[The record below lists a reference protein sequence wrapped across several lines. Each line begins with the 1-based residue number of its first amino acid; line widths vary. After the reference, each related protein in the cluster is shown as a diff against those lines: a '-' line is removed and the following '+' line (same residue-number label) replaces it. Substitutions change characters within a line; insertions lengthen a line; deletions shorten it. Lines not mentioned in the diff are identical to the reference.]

1 MNDTRQ
7 VRANTGNR
15 IALGVL
21 VLLVSLFVFVC
32 DCGAFGG
39 VGDMVSSVFVGF
51 FGLADYAYSLIGVLV
66 GIFIVFNVRV
76 RMIPSKIVKV
86 SLLLVFGI
94 WALHIYSSSGHLP
107 GNDYGAYL
115 LACYNGANTAGGML
129 YGIISYP
136 LMKLITTVGALVV
149 VCAVFFVMGFI
160 ACIPTIKKDVTYT
173 TVTRSKFGGKYDSG
187 AKVRGSRMD
196 KQKEPS
202 ITDFGGDKGGNALY
216 VVDVDGDPMSKSK
229 RKAKG
234 ASGYDPLYPNAG
246 AHFEDEQVAR
256 NEKSKPDKF
265 SSRSLARDIL
275 FSPNPEEDSLDKYN
289 MLTNPD
295 EALSNPGAS
304 FGAVRRNELRR
315 KLGVDNSDAMARD
328 MVRERYFG
336 DAPSDGDKKNSSNIV
351 NPDARGASALGYTS
365 FDALKADRTKLFGE
379 MFSGKEDKSAA
390 SESANASGFGYS
402 SSGNRDIDQPVRR
415 EVPKP
420 SRTMKPPADNR
431 TATATPPT
439 TSAANMAGLH
449 GSVSRAISGEERT
462 QAPQGKVIP
471 EATAY
476 EKAGVPPTA
485 AKADAF
491 NSAVRAAQAAVNN
504 QQDTSRTV
512 FGAGRQTDAGAAA
525 REQRRVPRAFEGTAI
540 DKQSNVAEQSARGNT
555 YTPADRV
562 NDNAQ
567 PSSGFNAFSASFGT
581 TPETRPSAQPA
592 QSVQTPQQTAR
603 PQQARPQTSAAQP
616 AQQQRATSDAR
627 PSYAATPSDNV
638 FSTSANANSTPH
650 TEAQRKVQDAIE
662 KGVPRREDNPAFDG
676 NSGTVIQQSMFAKQQ
691 MENIAKARKE
701 APPLASYEHIAEE
714 RSKRIYAPRDKS
726 LQKAENLV
734 KKMENEAGKQRMT
747 QVNMEQ
753 AISKAT
759 PRKPYIAPP
768 MKLLIPPEPAVSQD
782 EDYEYKKRVLVE
794 TLNFFDVNAEVVE
807 IKVGPTFSLY
817 TLHVEMPKGR
827 TIGSLVSL
835 ENDIAM
841 KMEEESV
848 RILAPIP
855 GKNAVGIEVPNKK
868 RRIVR
873 LSEILQSAKFNQS
886 KSPVTFALGKDLFG
900 AEYVCDI
907 KELPHMLIA
916 GATGAGKSCCI
927 NSLIISLLYK
937 ASPEDVRLIM
947 VDPKRVELSVYSGI
961 PHLMLDEIICDVD
974 KAIRALNWAIGEMQ
988 RRIEYLSGLKYRDID
1003 EYNQNCEREG
1013 YEKMPRIVVIVDEL
1027 ADLMAQGK
1035 KAVEDAINRI
1045 ARLARAVGIHLIL
1058 ATQRPSVDV
1067 VSGTIK
1073 NNLPSRVAFK
1083 VTAGPDSRTILDAG
1097 GAEKLLGNGDLFYMT
1112 PKIAN
1117 PIRMQGA
1124 FISNSEVKDIVDFIK
1139 EHNDSYYDERVKDAI
1154 FKEKEEEPADSGKSG
1169 GGKAKPDKDAIP
1181 PEVFEAV
1188 RMGLDGNLITIS
1200 SMQRRLGL
1208 GFPKAAKIFDIMKDM
1223 NLIEPDPESKKH
1235 KVCITEEDLEEL
1247 MRANSSDEDG
1257 EE

>member
-7 VRANTGNR
+7 VRANTANR
-15 IALGVL
+15 IAFGVL
-21 VLLVSLFVFVC
+21 ILLVSLFAFIC

-39 VGDMVSSVFVGF
+39 VGKMVSSFLIGF
-51 FGLADYAYSLIGVLV
+51 FGLADYAYSLIGIAVAV
-66 GIFIVFNVRV
+66 AIIFNVRV
-76 RMIPSKIVKV
+76 KMIPSKIVKL

-107 GNDYGAYL
+107 GNGYGEYL
-115 LACYNGANTAGGML
+115 LACYHGTNTAGGML

-149 VCAVFFVMGFI
+149 VCAAFFIMGFI

-173 TVTRSKFGGKYDSG
+173 TVSRSKYGSKIDSG

-196 KQKEPS
+196 RQKSPS
-202 ITDFGGDKGGNALY
+202 ITDFGGESGGNALY
-216 VVDVDGDPMSKSK
+216 VVDVEGDPLSKSR
-229 RKAKG
+229 RKMKG
-234 ASGYDPLYPNAG
+234 AEGYDPLYPNAG
-246 AHFEDEQVAR
+246 AHYEDEQRAR
-256 NEKSKPDKF
+256 TTKTKPDKF
-265 SSRSLARDIL
+265 NTRSLARDIL
-275 FSPNPEEDSLDKYN
+275 FSPTPEEDSLSKYN
-289 MLTNPD
+289 TMTNPD
-295 EALSNPGAS
+295 EALANPGAS

-336 DAPSDGDKKNSSNIV
+336 ETAPNSGVSDNSQDRQSNII
-351 NPDARGASALGYTS
+351 NPDARGASALGYSS

-379 MFSGKEDKSAA
+379 MFSGKEGEKAADSQTASAT
-390 SESANASGFGYS
+390 SGGFGYS
-402 SSGNRDIDQPVRR
+402 GSGSAPADKPVKR

-420 SRTMKPPADNR
+420 TRPVLKPPVDNR
-431 TATATPPT
+431 TATATPPQS
-439 TSAANMAGLH
+439 SASNMAGLH
-449 GSVSRAISGEERT
+449 GSVSRAITGEEKAK
-462 QAPQGKVIP
+462 APQANSIP

-491 NSAVRAAQAAVNN
+491 NSAVLAAQQAVSA
-504 QQDTSRTV
+504 QQP
-512 FGAGRQTDAGAAA
+512 QAA
-525 REQRRVPRAFEGTAI
+525 RSAFGQTQRPAQPAEQQRKVPRAFEGTAVTPE
-540 DKQSNVAEQSARGNT
+540 KQETPSPSIPNAFSANLA
-555 YTPADRV
+555 PADRV
-562 NDNAQ
+562 
-567 PSSGFNAFSASFGT
+567 GGFGT
-581 TPETRPSAQPA
+581 TA
-592 QSVQTPQQTAR
+592 QTAKA
-603 PQQARPQTSAAQP
+603 PQSAEP
-616 AQQQRATSDAR
+616 APSLRQSSVPAYEQNRQQRSASAD
-627 PSYAATPSDNV
+627 S
-638 FSTSANANSTPH
+638 SANLFANSATAETAPH
-650 TEAQRKVQDAIE
+650 TEAQRKVQDAISR
-662 KGVPRREDNPAFDG
+662 GVKQTDDAPAFDTTG
-676 NSGTVIQQSMFAKQQ
+676 KVIQQSMFAKQQ

-726 LQKAENLV
+726 LQKTENLA
-734 KKMENEAGKQRMT
+734 KKMANDTSKERLT

-753 AISKAT
+753 AISQVT

-768 MKLLIPPEPAVSQD
+768 MKLLVPPEPAVSQD

-886 KSPVTFALGKDLFG
+886 KSPATFGLGKDLFG
-900 AEYVCDI
+900 EEYVCDI

-937 ASPEDVRLIM
+937 ASPEEVRLIM

-974 KAIRALNWAIGEMQ
+974 KAIRALNWAITEMQ
-988 RRIEYLSGLKYRDID
+988 RRIEYLSNLKYRDID
-1003 EYNQNCEREG
+1003 EYNQNCEKEG

-1083 VTAGPDSRTILDAG
+1083 VTSGPDSRTILDAG

-1124 FISNSEVKDIVDFIK
+1124 FISNSEVKSVVDFIK
-1139 EHNDSYYDERVKDAI
+1139 EHNESYYDERVKDAI
-1154 FKEKEEEPADSGKSG
+1154 FKEKTEEPAEGGKSSGK
-1169 GGKAKPDKDAIP
+1169 KAADKDAIP

-1188 RMGLDGNLITIS
+1188 RMGLEGNLITIS
-1200 SMQRRLGL
+1200 SMQRKLGL

-1247 MRANSSDEDG
+1247 MQANSSEEDDE
-1257 EE
+1257 

>member
-7 VRANTGNR
+7 VRANTANR

-21 VLLVSLFVFVC
+21 ILLVSLFAFIC

-39 VGDMVSSVFVGF
+39 VGKMVSSFLIGF
-51 FGLADYAYSLIGVLV
+51 FGLADYAYSLIGIAVAV
-66 GIFIVFNVRV
+66 AIIFNVRV
-76 RMIPSKIVKV
+76 KMIPSKIVKL

-107 GNDYGAYL
+107 GNGYGEYL
-115 LACYNGANTAGGML
+115 LACYHGTNTAGGML

-149 VCAVFFVMGFI
+149 VCAAFFIMGFI

-173 TVTRSKFGGKYDSG
+173 TVSRSKYGSKIDSG

-196 KQKEPS
+196 RQKSPS
-202 ITDFGGDKGGNALY
+202 ITDFGGESGGNALY
-216 VVDVDGDPMSKSK
+216 VVDVEGDPLSKSR
-229 RKAKG
+229 RKMKG
-234 ASGYDPLYPNAG
+234 AEGYDPLYPNAG
-246 AHFEDEQVAR
+246 AHYEDEQRAR
-256 NEKSKPDKF
+256 TTKTKPDKF
-265 SSRSLARDIL
+265 NTRSLARDIL
-275 FSPNPEEDSLDKYN
+275 FSPTPEEDSLSKYN
-289 MLTNPD
+289 TMTNPD
-295 EALSNPGAS
+295 EALANPGAS

-336 DAPSDGDKKNSSNIV
+336 ETAPNSGVSDNSQDRQSNII
-351 NPDARGASALGYTS
+351 NPDARGASALGYSS

-379 MFSGKEDKSAA
+379 MFSGKEGEKAADSQTASAT
-390 SESANASGFGYS
+390 SGGFGYS
-402 SSGNRDIDQPVRR
+402 GSGSAPADKPVKR

-420 SRTMKPPADNR
+420 TRPVLKPPVDNR
-431 TATATPPT
+431 TATATPPQS
-439 TSAANMAGLH
+439 SASNMAGLH
-449 GSVSRAISGEERT
+449 GSVSRAITGEEKAK
-462 QAPQGKVIP
+462 APQANSIP

-491 NSAVRAAQAAVNN
+491 NSAVLAAQQAVSA
-504 QQDTSRTV
+504 QQP
-512 FGAGRQTDAGAAA
+512 QAA
-525 REQRRVPRAFEGTAI
+525 RSAFGQTQRPAQPAEQQRKVPRAFEGTAVTPE
-540 DKQSNVAEQSARGNT
+540 KQETPTPSIPNAFSANLA
-555 YTPADRV
+555 PADRV
-562 NDNAQ
+562 
-567 PSSGFNAFSASFGT
+567 GGFGT
-581 TPETRPSAQPA
+581 TA
-592 QSVQTPQQTAR
+592 QTAKA
-603 PQQARPQTSAAQP
+603 PQSAEP
-616 AQQQRATSDAR
+616 APSPRQSSVPAYKQNRQQRSASAD
-627 PSYAATPSDNV
+627 S
-638 FSTSANANSTPH
+638 SANLFANSATAETAPH
-650 TEAQRKVQDAIE
+650 TEAQRKVQDVISR
-662 KGVPRREDNPAFDG
+662 GVKQTDDAPAFDTTG
-676 NSGTVIQQSMFAKQQ
+676 KVIQQSMFAKQQ

-726 LQKAENLV
+726 LQKTENLA
-734 KKMENEAGKQRMT
+734 KKMANDTSKERLT

-753 AISKAT
+753 AISQVT

-768 MKLLIPPEPAVSQD
+768 MKLLVPPEPAVSQD

-886 KSPVTFALGKDLFG
+886 KSPATFGLGKDLFG
-900 AEYVCDI
+900 EEYVCDI

-937 ASPEDVRLIM
+937 ASPEEVRLIM

-974 KAIRALNWAIGEMQ
+974 KAIRALNWAITEMQ
-988 RRIEYLSGLKYRDID
+988 RRIEYLSNLKYRDID
-1003 EYNQNCEREG
+1003 EYNQNCEKEG

-1083 VTAGPDSRTILDAG
+1083 VTSGPDSRTILDAG

-1124 FISNSEVKDIVDFIK
+1124 FISNSEVKSVVDFIK
-1139 EHNDSYYDERVKDAI
+1139 EHNESYYDERVKDAI
-1154 FKEKEEEPADSGKSG
+1154 FKEKTEEPAEGGKSG
-1169 GGKAKPDKDAIP
+1169 GKKAADKDAIP

-1188 RMGLDGNLITIS
+1188 RMGLEGNLITIS
-1200 SMQRRLGL
+1200 SMQRKLGL

-1247 MRANSSDEDG
+1247 MQANSSEEDDE
-1257 EE
+1257 